1 MHGLSFNEIAKLL
14 NKPIGTVK
22 WKYYNSI
29 KVIKLILT
37 NLTLSIIT
45 FAIGIKVLLKKQ
57 IKEEQKQEENT
68 VKEEQNTSYD
78 NDRIEDTQ
86 KKQDNTTSNE
96 IKSEVIIPNI
106 KPEEKT
112 LSNNYIGIGILSFS
126 ALFLI
131 TTIILYIFLK
141 KHQPK

>member
-57 IKEEQKQEENT
+57 IKEEQKQENT

-131 TTIILYIFLK
+131 TTIILYIFFK